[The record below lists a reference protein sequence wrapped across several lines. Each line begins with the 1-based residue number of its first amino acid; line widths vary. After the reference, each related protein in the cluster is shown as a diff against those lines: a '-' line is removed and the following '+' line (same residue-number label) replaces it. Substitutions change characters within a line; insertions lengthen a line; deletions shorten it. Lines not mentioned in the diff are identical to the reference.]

1 MFIPPKTIINLERI
15 SQAKLETEPYRWAVV
30 DRLFSPPDA
39 AALSASFPHDHFKR
53 LSHYGG
59 DKDSEYEAR
68 ALIDFRADSIA
79 RPGRL
84 SQAWRELANNFLSS
98 GYRRAI
104 SSLTG
109 CDLTHALLEVNVFH
123 YPPGGV
129 LGPHP
134 DLPDKIVTHVLF
146 FNRVWNDEDGGC
158 LTILRSANPQ
168 DVRETISPVVGRSAV
183 LVRSENSWHAVS
195 PVLKSCRH
203 SRRSLTATFYH
214 PGSVSTMWPP
224 GDTTPLHDYHSTG
237 RWRRWWSRFTA

>member
-1 MFIPPKTIINLERI
+1 MIDLDRI
-15 SQAKLETEPYRWAVV
+15 SQSKIEVEPYRWALVEG
-30 DRLFSPPDA
+30 LFLPADA
-39 AALSASFPHDHFKR
+39 EALASTFPRDHFKR

-68 ALIDFRADSIA
+68 ALIGMGAQEVS
-79 RPGRL
+79 RPEEL
-84 SQAWRELANNFLSS
+84 SGAWRKLARDLLSPA
-98 GYRRAI
+98 YRAAM
-104 SSLTG
+104 SLVSG
-109 CDLTHALLEVNVFH
+109 CDLSDALLEVNLFH

-134 DLPDKIVTHVLF
+134 DLADKIATHVLF
-146 FNRVWNDEDGGC
+146 FNREWNDRDGGC
-158 LTILRSANPQ
+158 LNILRSANPL
-168 DVRETISPVVGRSAV
+168 DIVGIISPVVGASAI

-195 PVLKSCRH
+195 PVVKTCSR

-237 RWRRWWSRFTA
+237 RWRRWWSRFRV